1 MDFALSEEHKMIQ
14 DLIRK
19 FGTEVEG
26 KIKELDEKAEYDPNL
41 IERMG
46 ELGILGL
53 CFPQKYNGGGFDYIS
68 LAVASE
74 ELERIDTSLRVA
86 VSVHIGLSGLGIL
99 QWGNE
104 EQKMKYLS
112 KMATGE
118 LIGGFGL
125 TEPNSG
131 TDAVNQQTT
140 ARKVEG
146 GYILNGEKTWISLAD
161 VADIFLVFAK
171 TDTSKGH
178 DGISAFIV
186 ERSWEGFSS
195 SPIHGKMGIR
205 AGNTGS
211 FAMENVFVPEEN
223 LLGEEG
229 QGFKIAMSCL
239 DNGRYTV
246 AAGAVGLTQ
255 ACIDASV
262 KYAKER
268 ETFGVPIGDHQLVQ
282 RMIGHMVL
290 KAEAGRLLV
299 YRAGYLK
306 NQGKRNTRETALA
319 KWYATQSSFE
329 AASDAVQIYGA
340 YGYSNEYPVERYLRN
355 AKGAVIYEGT
365 REILEVMQG
374 QYALGY
380 RKDKPIPRDLPGWPF
395 EEDAE

>member
-19 FGTEVEG
+19 FGTEVED

-41 IERMG
+41 IKRMG

-74 ELERIDTSLRVA
+74 ELEKIDTSLRVA

-125 TEPNSG
+125 TEPNAG

-171 TDTSKGH
+171 TDTTKGH